1 MKIAVIDSGI
11 DYTHTDFGGSGKLE
25 DYEKASKLTELP
37 SADSGLI
44 NRTKVAGGY
53 DLVGDAYDGSNT
65 ATPDGQPARLHHR
78 RPRHPR
84 GGHRGGLR
92 A

>member
-11 DYTHTDFGGSGKLE
+11 DYTHTDFGGSGKFE

-37 SADSGLI
+37 SGDSGLI

-53 DLVGDAYDGSNT
+53 DLVGDAYDGTNT
-65 ATPDGQPARLHHR
+65 ATPTATRSTAPPAATAPTLAGTAGR
-78 RPRHPR
+78 RT
-84 GGHRGGLR
+84 